1 MITIVY
7 RCHET
12 SNFSFLAYYP
22 VISLLLKQQVKF
34 KCPVSCP
41 VRSVKK
47 SQQLQ
52 KSPLHSRT
60 RLRAIA
66 CIGGGPFGVVNFA
79 SHFICFQIPALP
91 LILSASKYSRYNFRG
106 WNKQLQITT
115 KAERNRAEVFMNFRY
130 LTREFRRKYFQNNIC
145 KIRTPILQWRGPQR
159 RSLFWTFLLEVEVWE
174 MMVRHI
180 IIAYFKQL

>member
-79 SHFICFQIPALP
+79 SHFICAGHHHQGGQAALQEEKNWDTSLFFRP
-91 LILSASKYSRYNFRG
+91 TRIANEEEKRLILSLCIKQGLVTALDSR
-106 WNKQLQITT
+106 
-115 KAERNRAEVFMNFRY
+115 RAHVHLAQGMEA
-130 LTREFRRKYFQNNIC
+130 LK
-145 KIRTPILQWRGPQR
+145 PG
-159 RSLFWTFLLEVEVWE
+159 
-174 MMVRHI
+174 
-180 IIAYFKQL
+180 